1 MFYFIWKKTDK
12 QAVKDI
18 SVLGFYRNSISI
30 GISVVFGFDIYIN
43 IVIGIGIGIA
53 ISILVLILLI
63 VLLKKTKNLFYFSC
77 VGLAKVMAGSKDWKE
92 TLLCSI
98 KDCITHLEM

>member
-1 MFYFIWKKTDK
+1 MWCRTYRY
-12 QAVKDI
+12 
-18 SVLGFYRNSISI
+18 SVFYRNSI
-30 GISVVFGFDIYIN
+30 GIVVGFDIYIN
-43 IVIGIGIGIA
+43 IVIGIGIVIA

>member
-1 MFYFIWKKTDK
+1 MKENWQTSGVGHFGTLF
-12 QAVKDI
+12 
-18 SVLGFYRNSISI
+18 FYRNSIGI
-30 GISVVFGFDIYIN
+30 GIDIVLGFDIYIN
-43 IVIGIGIGIA
+43 IVIGIGIVIA

-63 VLLKKTKNLFYFSC
+63 VLLKTKNLFYFSC

-98 KDCITHLEM
+98 KDCITRLEM